1 MWDPHFHFHHLRR
14 LLRRNW
20 WRRCRRI
27 RLSCYCCDLGRRL
40 GGGNRRTVVVDDG
53 GVVVVVVDELG
64 GGGRGGRAGGRSEKQ
79 LGLRL

>member
-27 RLSCYCCDLGRRL
+27 RLSCYWCDLGRL